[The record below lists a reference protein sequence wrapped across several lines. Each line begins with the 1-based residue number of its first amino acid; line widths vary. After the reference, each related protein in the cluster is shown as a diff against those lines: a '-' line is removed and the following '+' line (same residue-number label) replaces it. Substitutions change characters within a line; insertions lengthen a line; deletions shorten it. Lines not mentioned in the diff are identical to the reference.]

1 MRSGASSSTTSAR
14 LSGRFRGEGA
24 IPRLEVLGAA
34 FLFSTGGAAIKA
46 TTLTPFQVAGFRSG
60 AAAIA
65 LALMLPAAR
74 RSISWRTVPVAFAFA
89 ATLLSF
95 AIANKLT
102 TSAATIFLQ
111 STGPFYL
118 LLLSPLLLHEKIRR
132 HDLAFL
138 AALAFGMVLL
148 FAGTPPAQ
156 ATAPDPALG
165 NLLGA
170 ASGLFFALTILG
182 LRWLAR
188 DEQPGESRGAG
199 AALLGNVIAFAL
211 MFPLSLPVANVT
223 PRDVAVVVYLGAL
236 QIALAYV
243 LLTRALR
250 LVPAFEASLLLLLEP
265 TLNPLW
271 AWLLLGEN
279 PGGWTLAGGAVILG
293 ATVAHSA
300 WASARLPS
308 ST

>member
-1 MRSGASSSTTSAR
+1 VRH
-14 LSGRFRGEGA
+14 RFRGEGA

-46 TTLTPFQVAGFRSG
+46 TTLTPWQVAGGRSG
-60 AAAIA
+60 VAAIA

-74 RSISWRTVPVAFAFA
+74 RSISWRTIPVALAYA
-89 ATLLSF
+89 ATLLTF

-102 TSAATIFLQ
+102 TSAATIYLQ

-118 LLLSPLLLHEKIRR
+118 LLLSPLLLGERIRR

-138 AALAFGMVLL
+138 AALGCGMALL
-148 FAGTPPAQ
+148 FAGNPPAQ
-156 ATAPDPALG
+156 ATAPNPALG
-165 NLLGA
+165 NLLA
-170 ASGLFFALTILG
+170 AGSGLFFALTIAG

-188 DEQPGESRGAG
+188 DERPGEARGAG
-199 AALLGNVIAFAL
+199 AALLGNLFAFL
-211 MFPLSLPVANVT
+211 LTLPLALPVAQAT
-223 PRDVAVVVYLGAL
+223 AGDAVAVAYLGTF

-250 LVPAFEASLLLLLEP
+250 AVPAFEASLLLLLEP

-271 AWLLLGEN
+271 SWLMHGEN
-279 PGGWTLAGGAVILG
+279 PGGWALAGGAVIIG
-293 ATVAHSA
+293 ATLAHSW
-300 WASARLPS
+300 WASTCEPVAPRTGS
-308 ST
+308 

>member
-1 MRSGASSSTTSAR
+1 MRH
-14 LSGRFRGEGA
+14 RFRGEGA

-34 FLFSTGGAAIKA
+34 LLFSTGGAVIKA
-46 TTLTPFQVAGFRSG
+46 TTLTPWQVAGGRS
-60 AAAIA
+60 AVAAIA

-74 RSISWRTVPVAFAFA
+74 RSLSWRTVPVALAYA

-102 TSAATIFLQ
+102 TSAATIYLQ

-118 LLLSPLLLHEKIRR
+118 LLLSPLLLGERIRR
-132 HDLAFL
+132 HDLVFLGAL
-138 AALAFGMVLL
+138 AAGMALL
-148 FAGTPPAQ
+148 FTGTPPPQ
-156 ATAPDPALG
+156 ATAPNPALG
-165 NLLGA
+165 NLLAA
-170 ASGLFFALTILG
+170 ASGLFFALTIAG

-188 DEQPGESRGAG
+188 DERPGEARGAG
-199 AALLGNVIAFAL
+199 AALLGNGLAFL
-211 MFPLSLPVANVT
+211 LTLPLALPVAHAT
-223 PRDVAVVVYLGAL
+223 AGDAVAVAYLGTF

-250 LVPAFEASLLLLLEP
+250 AVPAFEASLLLLLEP

-271 AWLLLGEN
+271 SWLMHGEN

-293 ATVAHSA
+293 ATLAHSG
-300 WASARLPS
+300 WAASCEQVAPRS
-308 ST
+308 NS

>member
-1 MRSGASSSTTSAR
+1 MRH
-14 LSGRFRGEGA
+14 RFRGEGA

-34 FLFSTGGAAIKA
+34 LLFSTGGAVIKA
-46 TTLTPFQVAGFRSG
+46 TTLTPWQVAGGRS
-60 AAAIA
+60 AVAAIA

-74 RSISWRTVPVAFAFA
+74 RSLSWRTVPVALAYA
-89 ATLLSF
+89 ATLLTF

-102 TSAATIFLQ
+102 TSAATIYLQ

-118 LLLSPLLLHEKIRR
+118 LLLSPLLLGERIRR
-132 HDLAFL
+132 HDLVFL
-138 AALAFGMVLL
+138 AALACGMALL
-148 FAGTPPAQ
+148 FVGNPPAQ

-170 ASGLFFALTILG
+170 ASGLFFALTIAG

-188 DEQPGESRGAG
+188 DERPGEARGAG
-199 AALLGNVIAFAL
+199 AALLGNALAFLLTLPMAL
-211 MFPLSLPVANVT
+211 PLVQVT
-223 PRDVAVVVYLGAL
+223 AGDAVAVAYLGTF

-250 LVPAFEASLLLLLEP
+250 GVPAFEASLLLLLEP

-271 AWLLLGEN
+271 SWLMHGEN
-279 PGGWTLAGGAVILG
+279 PGGWTLVGGAVIIG
-293 ATVAHSA
+293 ATLAHSW
-300 WASARLPS
+300 WAASCDNVAQRANS
-308 ST
+308 

>member
-1 MRSGASSSTTSAR
+1 MRH
-14 LSGRFRGEGA
+14 RFRGEGA

-46 TTLTPFQVAGFRSG
+46 TTLTPWQVAGGRSG
-60 AAAIA
+60 VAAIA
-65 LALMLPAAR
+65 LALMIPAAR
-74 RSISWRTVPVAFAFA
+74 RSLSWKTVPVALAYA
-89 ATLLSF
+89 ATLLTF

-102 TSAATIFLQ
+102 TSAATIYLQ

-118 LLLSPLLLHEKIRR
+118 LLLSPLLLGERIRR
-132 HDLAFL
+132 HDLVFL
-138 AALAFGMVLL
+138 AALACGMALL
-148 FAGTPPAQ
+148 FVGNPPAQ

-170 ASGLFFALTILG
+170 ASGLFFALTIAG

-188 DEQPGESRGAG
+188 DERPGEARGAG
-199 AALLGNVIAFAL
+199 AALLGNALAFLLTLPMAL
-211 MFPLSLPVANVT
+211 PLVQVT
-223 PRDVAVVVYLGAL
+223 AGDAVAVAYLGTF

-250 LVPAFEASLLLLLEP
+250 GVPAFEASLLLLLEP

-271 AWLLLGEN
+271 SWLMHGEN
-279 PGGWTLAGGAVILG
+279 PGGWALAGGAVIIG
-293 ATVAHSA
+293 ATLAHSW
-300 WASARLPS
+300 WAASCDNVAQRANS
-308 ST
+308 

>member
-1 MRSGASSSTTSAR
+1 MRH
-14 LSGRFRGEGA
+14 RFRGEGA

-46 TTLTPFQVAGFRSG
+46 TTLTPWQVAGGRSG
-60 AAAIA
+60 VAAIA
-65 LALMLPAAR
+65 LALMIPAAR
-74 RSISWRTVPVAFAFA
+74 RSLSWKTVPVALAYA
-89 ATLLSF
+89 ATLLTF

-102 TSAATIFLQ
+102 TSAATIYLQ

-118 LLLSPLLLHEKIRR
+118 LLLSPLLLGERIRR
-132 HDLAFL
+132 HDLVFL
-138 AALAFGMVLL
+138 AALACGMALL
-148 FAGTPPAQ
+148 FVGNPPAQ

-170 ASGLFFALTILG
+170 ASGLFFALTIAG

-188 DEQPGESRGAG
+188 DERPGEARGAG
-199 AALLGNVIAFAL
+199 AALLGNALAFLLTLPMAL
-211 MFPLSLPVANVT
+211 PLVQVT
-223 PRDVAVVVYLGAL
+223 AGDAVAVAYLGTF

-250 LVPAFEASLLLLLEP
+250 GVPAFEASLLLLLEP

-271 AWLLLGEN
+271 SWLMHGEN
-279 PGGWTLAGGAVILG
+279 PGGWTLVGGAVIIG
-293 ATVAHSA
+293 ATLAHSW
-300 WASARLPS
+300 WAASCDNVAQRANS
-308 ST
+308 

>member
-1 MRSGASSSTTSAR
+1 VRH
-14 LSGRFRGEGA
+14 RFRGEGA

-46 TTLTPFQVAGFRSG
+46 TTLTPWQVAGGRSG
-60 AAAIA
+60 VAAIA
-65 LALMLPAAR
+65 LALMIPAAR
-74 RSISWRTVPVAFAFA
+74 RSLSWKTVPVALAYA
-89 ATLLSF
+89 ATLLTF

-102 TSAATIFLQ
+102 TSAATIYLQ

-118 LLLSPLLLHEKIRR
+118 LLLSPLLLGERIRR
-132 HDLAFL
+132 HDLVFL
-138 AALAFGMVLL
+138 AALACGMALL
-148 FAGTPPAQ
+148 FVGNPPAQ

-170 ASGLFFALTILG
+170 ASGLFFALTIAG

-188 DEQPGESRGAG
+188 DERPGEARGAG
-199 AALLGNVIAFAL
+199 AALLGNALAFLLTLPMAL
-211 MFPLSLPVANVT
+211 PLVQVT
-223 PRDVAVVVYLGAL
+223 AGDAVAVAYLGTF

-250 LVPAFEASLLLLLEP
+250 GVPAFEASLLLLLEP

-271 AWLLLGEN
+271 SWLMHGEN
-279 PGGWTLAGGAVILG
+279 PGGWTLVGGAVIIG
-293 ATVAHSA
+293 ATLAHSW
-300 WASARLPS
+300 WAASCDTVAQRTDS
-308 ST
+308 